1 MEVYDGDYS
10 RLEIIELGMAES
22 QEDNRSKAPERNL
35 KYLFVGSNIKQWPR
49 KLERNGM
56 VRCLSKFGI
65 IRKYCER
72 NTEYIRQNIHTRK
85 HKNCTN
91 NLI

>member
-35 KYLFVGSNIKQWPR
+35 KYLHKCGVVHVHVLDDLIVNMTIVPELIYRFYALPI
-49 KLERNGM
+49 RN
-56 VRCLSKFGI
+56 
-65 IRKYCER
+65 
-72 NTEYIRQNIHTRK
+72 
-85 HKNCTN
+85 
-91 NLI
+91 